1 MTAGLAVA
9 LALLVVASDL
19 WAFIDARRWSRAG
32 TPVVL
37 RIGSVGIESPAAW
50 FVACLVL
57 WIFFFPTYVAARRG

>member
-19 WAFIDARRWSRAG
+19 WVFIDARRWSRAG

-37 RIGSVGIESPAAW
+37 QAGSLRLASPQTW

-57 WIFFFPTYVAARRG
+57 WVFFFPTYVAARST